1 MTGPNIVHEGS
12 LGKSSSS
19 ALRQQLDQ
27 LDQVVQRVQAQPPW
41 RVAEPLARFRRRAI
55 GPLHGHG
62 KAAARG
68 IAQDQRVNA
77 SDTPLLE
84 NLKALTPERVERVS
98 DLYPSRCFVG

>member
-1 MTGPNIVHEGS
+1 MHEGS

-19 ALRQQLDQ
+19 AQRQQLDQ
-27 LDQVVQRVQAQPPW
+27 LDQVAQRVQAQPP
-41 RVAEPLARFRRRAI
+41 RHAAKPLVRLRRRAI

-68 IAQDQRVNA
+68 VAQDQRVNA
-77 SDTPLLE
+77 TDTPLLE

-98 DLYPSRCFVG
+98 NLYPSRCFVG

>member
-1 MTGPNIVHEGS
+1 VHEGS

-27 LDQVVQRVQAQPPW
+27 LDQVAQRVQVQPPR
-41 RVAEPLARFRRRAI
+41 RVAEPLVCFRRRAI

-62 KAAARG
+62 KAAARD

-77 SDTPLLE
+77 ADTPVLE
-84 NLKALTPERVERVS
+84 NLKALTPERMERVS

>member
-27 LDQVVQRVQAQPPW
+27 LDQVAQRVQAQPTW
-41 RVAEPLARFRRRAI
+41 QVAEPLVRFRHRAI

-62 KAAARG
+62 KASARG
-68 IAQDQRVNA
+68 IAQDQRVNP

-98 DLYPSRCFVG
+98 NLYPSRYDVG